1 MSKKLYTTLLFVCF
15 GLIVG
20 FAQNGKHKKKS
31 KEKIKELKIAYFTE
45 NLNFTEKEAEKF
57 WPIYNAYDDK
67 NHDLRVKG
75 FSKIK
80 KEVKD
85 IEQMSE
91 TEAQEILTRFEALET
106 QMYENKRDLMRK
118 LREVLPAKKIIL
130 LKKAERDFNRKL
142 MKEFRRKRHK

>member
-1 MSKKLYTTLLFVCF
+1 MSKKLYTTLLLLFL
-15 GLIVG
+15 GLSFG
-20 FAQNGKHKKKS
+20 FAQKHERGQKHQ
-31 KEKIKELKIAYFTE
+31 EKIKKLKIAYFTE
-45 NLNFTEKEAEKF
+45 NLNLTAEEAQQF

-75 FSKIK
+75 FYKIK

-91 TEAQEILTRFEALET
+91 TEAQEVLARLEALET
-106 QMYENKRDLMRK
+106 QVYENNQDLMRK
-118 LREVLPAKKIIL
+118 LKKILPAKKIIQ

-142 MKEFRRKRHK
+142 MKEFRKKRRE